1 MSRRG
6 RWWQRAQFYLP
17 SAAVFVGVIALWEFT
32 VHGGVLP
39 RPSAIIGALIENW
52 SSGRWPLFLAARNTF
67 MEAMIGL
74 LIGSLLGVVA
84 AAAVA
89 RWATARDAVL
99 PIAIAANAVPIIAFA
114 PIMNNWFGVLNPLS
128 KAAIAAVLVFFPI
141 FINVVRGL
149 AAVDPAAIE
158 LMRSYAVSEWA
169 ILRKVRIPVALPFFL
184 TGLKVST
191 TLSLIG
197 AIVAEYF
204 GGSSDVIGRVV
215 VQSASALRWD
225 VSWAAILF
233 GATTGILFYLA
244 IAGAERLLI
253 PWHAS
258 VRGDGSS

>member
-1 MSRRG
+1 MSSRT
-6 RWWQRAQFYLP
+6 RWRQRAQFYLP
-17 SAAVFVGVIALWEFT
+17 AAAVFLGVIAIWELT
-32 VHGGVLP
+32 VQSGVLP
-39 RPSAIIGALIENW
+39 RPSAILSALIENW

-67 MEAMIGL
+67 VEAMIGL
-74 LIGSLLGVVA
+74 VVGSFFGVLWG
-84 AAAVA
+84 AAVS
-89 RWATARDAVL
+89 RWVTARDAVL

-128 KAAIAAVLVFFPI
+128 KAAIASVLVFFPI

-233 GATTGILFYLA
+233 GATTGIVFYLA

-258 VRGDGSS
+258 VRGEGPT

>member
-1 MSRRG
+1 MTRRA
-6 RWWQRAQFYLP
+6 RWRQRGLFYLP
-17 SAAVFVGVIALWEFT
+17 AAAVFLGVIALWEFT
-32 VHGGVLP
+32 VHSGVLP
-39 RPSAIIGALIENW
+39 PPSAIIGALVENW
-52 SSGRWPLFLAARNTF
+52 SSGRWPLFIAARNTF
-67 MEAMIGL
+67 VEAMLGL
-74 LIGSLLGVVA
+74 LIGSLFGVVA
-84 AAAVA
+84 GAAVA

-99 PIAIAANAVPIIAFA
+99 PIAVAANAIPIIAFA

-149 AAVDPAAIE
+149 ASVDPAAIE
-158 LMRSYAVSEWA
+158 LMRSYAVSEWT
-169 ILRKVRIPVALPFFL
+169 ILRKVRVPVALPFFL

-258 VRGDGSS
+258 VRGDGPV

>member
-1 MSRRG
+1 VTRPGRIWRRVL
-6 RWWQRAQFYLP
+6 FYLP
-17 SAAVFVGVIALWEFT
+17 SAAVFVGVIGIWEFA

-39 RPSAIIGALIENW
+39 RPSEILGALVENW
-52 SSGRWPLFLAARNTF
+52 SSGRWPLFAAARNTF
-67 MEAMIGL
+67 LEAMLGL
-74 LIGSLLGVVA
+74 VIGSFFGVLWG
-84 AAAVA
+84 AAVA
-89 RWATARDAVL
+89 RWTTARDALL
-99 PIAIAANAVPIIAFA
+99 PVAIAANAIPIIAFA

-158 LMRSYAVSEWA
+158 LMRSYAVSEWV
-169 ILRKVRIPVALPFFL
+169 IQRKVRIPVALPFFL

-258 VRGDGSS
+258 VRGEP

>member
-1 MSRRG
+1 MTGRR
-6 RWWQRAQFYLP
+6 RWRQWALYYLP
-17 SAAVFVGVIALWEFT
+17 SAAVFVAVILLWEFT
-32 VHGGVLP
+32 IQSGVLP
-39 RPSAIIGALIENW
+39 RPSAIIGALTENW

-67 MEAMIGL
+67 TEAIIGL
-74 LIGSLLGVVA
+74 LVGSLLGVVA
-84 AAAVA
+84 GAAVA

-158 LMRSYAVSEWA
+158 LMRSYAVSEWV
-169 ILRKVRIPVALPFFL
+169 ILRKVRIPAALPFFL

-258 VRGDGSS
+258 VRGDGPA

>member
-1 MSRRG
+1 MTRSG
-6 RWWQRAQFYLP
+6 RWRERALFYLP
-17 SAAVFVGVIALWEFT
+17 SAATFVGVILLWEFA

-39 RPSAIIGALIENW
+39 RPSEIVRALIENW
-52 SSGRWPLFLAARNTF
+52 SSGRWPLFVAARNTF
-67 MEAMIGL
+67 LEAMLGLGIGAFF
-74 LIGSLLGVVA
+74 GVLWG
-84 AAAVA
+84 AAVA
-89 RWATARDAVL
+89 RWTTARDALL
-99 PIAIAANAVPIIAFA
+99 PVAIAANAVPIIAFA

-158 LMRSYAVSEWA
+158 LMRSYAVSEWV

-225 VSWAAILF
+225 VSWAAIVF

-258 VRGDGSS
+258 VRGEGSG

>member
-1 MSRRG
+1 
-6 RWWQRAQFYLP
+6 
-17 SAAVFVGVIALWEFT
+17 VGSFF
-32 VHGGVLP
+32 GVLW
-39 RPSAIIGALIENW
+39 G
-52 SSGRWPLFLAARNTF
+52 
-67 MEAMIGL
+67 
-74 LIGSLLGVVA
+74 
-84 AAAVA
+84 AAVA

-99 PIAIAANAVPIIAFA
+99 PIAIAANAIPIIAFA

-128 KAAIAAVLVFFPI
+128 KAAIASVLVFFPI

-233 GATTGILFYLA
+233 GATTGIVLYLA

-258 VRGDGSS
+258 VRGEGPT

>member
-1 MSRRG
+1 MSRSA
-6 RWWQRAQFYLP
+6 RWWRRAQFYLP
-17 SAAVFVGVIALWEFT
+17 AVAVFAGVLLLWQFT

-39 RPSAIIGALIENW
+39 PPSAIVEALVENW
-52 SSGRWPLFLAARNTF
+52 SSGRWPLFIAARNTF
-67 MEAMIGL
+67 LEAMLGL
-74 LIGSLLGVVA
+74 AIGSLFGVLWG
-84 AAAVA
+84 AAVA
-89 RWATARDAVL
+89 RWTTARDAVL
-99 PIAIAANAVPIIAFA
+99 PIAIAANAIPIIAFA

-128 KAAIAAVLVFFPI
+128 KAAIASVLVFFPI

-149 AAVDPAAIE
+149 AAVDPSAIE
-158 LMRSYAVSEWA
+158 LMRSYAADEWT
-169 ILRKVRIPVALPFFL
+169 ILRKVRIPAALPFFL

-233 GATTGILFYLA
+233 GATTGIVLYLA
-244 IAGAERLLI
+244 IVGAERLLI

-258 VRGDGSS
+258 VRGDAVA

>member
-1 MSRRG
+1 MTRRQ
-6 RWWQRAQFYLP
+6 RWRQRALFYLP
-17 SAAVFVGVIALWEFT
+17 SAAVFVGVILLWEFT
-32 VHGGVLP
+32 VHSGVLP
-39 RPSAIIGALIENW
+39 RPSAIIGALTENW

-74 LIGSLLGVVA
+74 VIGSLFGVLWG
-84 AAAVA
+84 AAVA

-128 KAAIAAVLVFFPI
+128 KAAIASVLVFFPI

-158 LMRSYAVSEWA
+158 LMRSYAVSEWV
-169 ILRKVRIPVALPFFL
+169 ILRKVRIPAALPFFL

-258 VRGDGSS
+258 VRGEGSA